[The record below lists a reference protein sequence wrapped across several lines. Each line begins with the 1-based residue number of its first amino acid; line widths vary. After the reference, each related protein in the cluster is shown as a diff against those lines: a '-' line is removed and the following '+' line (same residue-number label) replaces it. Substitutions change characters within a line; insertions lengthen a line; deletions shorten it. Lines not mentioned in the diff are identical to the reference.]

1 MRILI
6 ADDDLVSCQMLKR
19 TLESWGYQVVTA
31 HDGTRA
37 MAILSDKGAPR
48 LAILDWVMPGLDGP
62 EIIRR
67 VRARGDEPYTY
78 AMLLTCRSRKDDLVE
93 GMDAGADDYLS
104 KPFDVHELRVR
115 LRAGKRLIELQQEL
129 IAAREALR
137 IQATRD
143 ALTGLLNRRAI
154 LDRLAHY
161 LELRGRE
168 DSALGVLMLDL
179 DHFKAINDTYGHPG
193 GDAVL
198 VEISTRMKGR
208 LRRYDGIGRFGGEEF
223 LVVLPGCGKQA
234 TLATAERLRSSL
246 CEAPVMSSA
255 GPIQVTCS
263 IGAAV
268 HTKDKPLDAETL
280 IHDADVALYR
290 SKADGRNRV
299 TAAWAMPEATP
310 EQRAAS

>member
-6 ADDDLVSCQMLKR
+6 ADDDRVSCRMLKR
-19 TLESWGYQVVTA
+19 TLEGWGYQVVTA
-31 HDGTRA
+31 HDGTAA
-37 MAILSDKGAPR
+37 MAALSERDAPR

-78 AMLLTCRSRKDDLVE
+78 TMLLTSRSQKDDLVE
-93 GMDAGADDYLS
+93 GMDAGADDYLA

-115 LRAGKRLIELQQEL
+115 LRAGKRLIDLQREL

-137 IQATRD
+137 VQATRD

-154 LDRLAHY
+154 LERLAHN
-161 LELRGRE
+161 LELGERG
-168 DSALGVLMLDL
+168 DGALGVLMLDL

-198 VEISTRMKGR
+198 VETSARMKTH

-223 LVVLPGCGKQA
+223 LVVLPGCDRGA
-234 TLATAERLRSSL
+234 TLATAERLRRSL
-246 CEAPVMSSA
+246 SEQPVTRCGA
-255 GPIQVTCS
+255 AIHITCS

-268 HTKDKPLDAETL
+268 HTREQPLDAEEL
-280 IHDADVALYR
+280 IQAADRALYR
-290 SKADGRNRV
+290 SKALGRNRV
-299 TAAWAMPEATP
+299 TPAWELS
-310 EQRAAS
+310 EEDRAAS